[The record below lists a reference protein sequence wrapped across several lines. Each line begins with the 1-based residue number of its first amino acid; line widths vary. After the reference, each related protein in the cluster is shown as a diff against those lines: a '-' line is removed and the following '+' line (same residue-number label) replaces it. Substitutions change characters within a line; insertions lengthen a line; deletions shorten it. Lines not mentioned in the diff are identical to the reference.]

1 MKKLY
6 LLCFLLGIGITLS
19 AQRLEEFSENPSEFM
34 SQLGSFMTSGKQKA
48 LEETFKEFELVFKGG
63 MFDEAEVEEILKT
76 SNIMLEQRMTANPYF
91 GDYFNALLKA
101 KQGLSEKPAF
111 QEWHQVVI
119 ELLQDRENRTNKDFR
134 NFLSFSSTFFEH
146 RAIRYTETGT
156 SWYSPGDKFT
166 FSYLDHEAKV
176 SFEELDLVAVR
187 KSDSLLIYETT
198 GTFIPTEGI
207 WRGKGGKATWEKA
220 GLGAGVYVELSTY
233 ELEVK
238 KSLYK
243 VDTAYLHYPLFFGGE
258 TIVGSFSD
266 KLVAGTDVTS
276 ASFPR
281 FESYKSR
288 LEVDNLGQ
296 GVEYQGGIRMQG
308 TTLYGFGSKEER
320 ARITL
325 LDDNDQVIFKG
336 DSELFTIRREERIVG
351 ERVEA
356 VLYFDADSLYHP
368 SVNLRFEIP
377 TKEIQLSRGQRGS
390 DRNPFFDSLHEVNI
404 DAETINAYIGRDS
417 IVIGKPTVSISS
429 KEDVYF
435 ESFGYFNLR
444 DFERF
449 QNIATSNPIAIMKAT
464 AEKEGTNFIDANL
477 LAKRINSSFTVDNIQ
492 SLLYNLVGEGFINY
506 DNDKQLVEVKEK
518 VFHYTNAS
526 RKQVDYDA
534 LRIKSATRGTNG
546 VFNLKDDVIQLEGV
560 KNIEFSPRQKVAI
573 MPDDKQVTLK
583 AHRDMDFDGRIYAGY
598 SILEGREF
606 RFDYDKFII
615 ELDSVDFFDLYVPTG
630 EADRDKEKVALALG
644 SRIEQLQG
652 VLLIDAPS
660 NKSGKDDIAMFPSL
674 RTRGY
679 SYVFYEGID
688 SIATYP
694 RDSFFFQLEAF
705 SFNQLDGYTAKDIK
719 FQGTMKSASIFP
731 DFTETLKL
739 RDEDLS
745 LGFVT
750 ETPEKG
756 YPAYKG
762 KGNYTGAISL
772 SNKGLQG
779 QGDLSYLN
787 ASINSEDIQFM
798 PKQTLASAERFDLE
812 EMRGGIEVPQVR
824 GEEVKIDWRPYRD
837 SMYVTP
843 RKEPFELFKDNNHT
857 FQGVMILTP
866 DGLKGN
872 GLFDWDK
879 ASMNSNLFSFGA
891 FSADADTTD
900 LSIKAF
906 DAGELALTTSNVKGR
921 VDFDEQI
928 GTFKANDEFLLTTLP
943 YNQYITSMNEFDW
956 DMKEETITFKTEE
969 DKLGTF
975 TSIHPEQDSLE
986 FKGKA
991 AFYDLKSSQL
1001 NISGVPY
1008 IVAADAFIY
1017 PDSEYVEIQP
1027 GGYMSKLE
1035 NSKIIADTINQYH
1048 VINRASIEI
1057 LGRRMYKASGFY
1069 EYNIGDREQEIDLQ
1083 NIVGQPVG
1091 KGSWKDKRMV
1101 TRATGK
1107 VNEIDDFYID
1117 HKTAFKGTIS
1127 LNAESKNLK
1136 FDGFAKLNADKLNK
1150 SYWFTISNEG
1160 DKNDLAISFD
1170 TPKSFEGDPLRTG
1183 LFLSKETTRIYPR
1196 VMAPLSYRKD
1206 RAIFPVTGILKYNK
1220 DKDQFIFGDSLKVE
1234 TNEGRGNLFVFKNKT
1249 GQVEAEGRF
1258 NIGSGLQYVKVD
1270 AAGIAT
1276 TEIPP
1281 PTEEEEE
1288 EEEESMDMMAAED
1301 DTTAMM
1307 PNILPE
1313 IPLDAD
1319 LMAGVQLIVPEA
1331 LLNILIKDVQSSSF
1345 DARNITYLTDINFY
1359 KKAAFELFPANKE
1372 VKEAVDGIS
1381 SGFLD
1386 IPKKFN
1392 PYTFLFSRL
1401 KLKWDPDY
1409 QSFLSKEKK
1418 IGVTSINGEPINKM
1432 LDCTIEFRMPS
1443 NEDDRLYVYLK
1454 SPSELYYY
1462 FGFKQG
1468 ILEITSNN
1476 PSFMEA
1482 LTGLKNKDLIQKM
1495 PDGETYEIQ
1504 AVEPSVAKIFLRRI
1518 QAAGK

>member
-1 MKKLY
+1 MKKFY
-6 LLCFLLGIGITLS
+6 LFFLLIFFGQIIF
-19 AQRLEEFSENPSEFM
+19 AQRLEEFSKNPTEFM

-48 LEETFKEFELVFKGG
+48 LEDTFKEFELVFKSG
-63 MFDEAEVEEILKT
+63 MFVEEEVEQILKT
-76 SNIMLEQRMTANPYF
+76 SNSMLALRMTANPYF
-91 GDYFNALLKA
+91 GDYFGALLKA
-101 KQGLSEKPAF
+101 KQGLSQKERFK
-111 QEWHQVVI
+111 EWHSVV
-119 ELLQDRENRTNKDFR
+119 EDLLADNENRTNKDFQE
-134 NFLSFSSTFFEH
+134 FLRFSATFFEH
-146 RAIRYTETGT
+146 HAIRYSDTGT
-156 SWYSPGDKFT
+156 SWYGPTDKFS
-166 FSYLDHEAKV
+166 FAYADHKAKV
-176 SFEELDLVAVR
+176 SFEQLDLVAVR
-187 KSDSLLIYETT
+187 QQDSLLIYETA
-198 GTFIPTEGI
+198 GDFFPTEGI
-207 WRGKGGKATWEKA
+207 WKGKGGKATWEKA
-220 GLGAGVYVELSTY
+220 GLDAKVNVDLGNY

-243 VDTAYLHYPLFFGGE
+243 VDTAYLYYPLFFGEEG
-258 TIVGSFSD
+258 IMGSFSD
-266 KLVAGTDVTS
+266 KLVPRSDVTS
-276 ASFPR
+276 ATYPR
-281 FESYKSR
+281 FESYEAR
-288 LEVDNLGQ
+288 LQVDNLGQ
-296 GVEYQGGIRMQG
+296 GVEYIGGIRLQG

-325 LDDNDQVIFKG
+325 LDNEDKVIFKG

-356 VLYFDADSLYHP
+356 ILYFGNDSLYHP

-404 DAETINAYIGRDS
+404 DAETINAYIGKDS
-417 IVIGKPTVSISS
+417 IVIGKPAVSISS

-449 QNIATSNPIAIMKAT
+449 QNIATSNPIAIIKAT
-464 AEKEGTNFIDANL
+464 AENEGTNFIDANL
-477 LAKRINSSFTVDNIQ
+477 LAKRINASFTVDNIQ

-506 DNDKQLVEVKEK
+506 DSDKQLVEVKEK
-518 VFHYTNAS
+518 VLHYTNAS

-546 VFNLKDDVIQLEGV
+546 VFNLKDDVIQIEGV

-573 MPDDKQVTLK
+573 MPEESQLTLK
-583 AHRDMDFDGRIYAGY
+583 SHRDIDFNGRIFAGY
-598 SILEGREF
+598 SILEGKDF
-606 RFDYDKFII
+606 HFDYDKFMI
-615 ELDSVDFFDLYVPTG
+615 ELDSVEYFDLYVPTG
-630 EADRDKEKVALALG
+630 EDDRGKEKTALALG
-644 SRIEQLQG
+644 SRIEQLKG

-688 SIATYP
+688 SIKTYP

-705 SFNQLDGYTAKDIK
+705 SFNQLDGYSAKDIK
-719 FQGTMKSASIFP
+719 FQGTMKSSSIFP
-731 DFTETLKL
+731 DFQETLKL

-745 LGFVT
+745 LGFST
-750 ETPEKG
+750 QTPEKG

-779 QGDLSYLN
+779 QGDLKYLN
-787 ASINSEDIQFM
+787 ASIHSEDIQFM
-798 PKQTLASAERFDLE
+798 PKQALASAERFDLE
-812 EMRGGIEVPQVR
+812 EIRGGIEVPQVR

-843 RKEPFELFKDNNHT
+843 RKEPFALFKNNNHT

-879 ASMNSNLFSFGA
+879 ASMRSNLFSFGA
-891 FSADADTTD
+891 FSADADTTN

-906 DAGELALTTSNVKGR
+906 DAGELALTTTNVKGM
-921 VDFDEQI
+921 VDFEDQI
-928 GTFKANDEFLLTTLP
+928 GTFKANDEFLVTTLP
-943 YNQYITSMNEFDW
+943 YNKYITSMNEFDW

-969 DKLGTF
+969 DKLGSF
-975 TSIHPEQDSLE
+975 TSIHPEQDSLQ

-991 AFYDLKSSQL
+991 AFYDLKSSLL

-1008 IVAADAFIY
+1008 VVAADAFIY
-1017 PDSEYVEIQP
+1017 PDSGLIEVQP
-1027 GGYMSKLE
+1027 GGYMAKLE

-1091 KGSWKDKRMV
+1091 KGSWKEKRMV

-1117 HKTAFKGTIS
+1117 HKTSFKGTIS

-1136 FDGFAKLNADKLNK
+1136 FDGFARLDADKLHK

-1160 DKNDLAISFD
+1160 DKNDLAIRFD
-1170 TPKSFEGDPLRTG
+1170 EPKSFEGDPLQTG

-1196 VMAPLSYRKD
+1196 VMAPLTYRKD
-1206 RAIFPVTGILKYNK
+1206 RAIFPVTGILKYDKEK
-1220 DKDQFIFGDSLKVE
+1220 DNFVFGDSLKVV
-1234 TNEGRGNLFVFKNKT
+1234 TNEGRGNKLVFKNKT
-1249 GQVEAEGRF
+1249 GQIEAEGRF
-1258 NIGSGLQYVKVD
+1258 NIGSGLKYIKVD
-1270 AAGIAT
+1270 AAGIAK

-1281 PTEEEEE
+1281 PPVEQKEENL
-1288 EEEESMDMMAAED
+1288 DMMAAEE
-1301 DTTAMM
+1301 DTMALKA
-1307 PNILPE
+1307 NLIPE

-1319 LMAGVQLIVPEA
+1319 LMVGVQLIVPEP
-1331 LLNILIKDVQSSSF
+1331 LLKIMVTDIQSSGF
-1345 DARNITYLTDINFY
+1345 DARNIAYLTDINFY
-1359 KKAAFELFPANKE
+1359 KRAAFELFAPNKE
-1372 VKEAVDGIS
+1372 VKEAIDGIS
-1381 SGFLD
+1381 SGMLD

-1401 KLKWDPDY
+1401 KLNWDPDY
-1409 QSFLSKEKK
+1409 QSFLSNEKK
-1418 IGVTSINGEPINKM
+1418 IGVTSINGEPINKL
-1432 LDCTIEFRMPS
+1432 LDCFIEIKMPS
-1443 NEDDRLYVYLK
+1443 GENDDRLYIYLK

-1468 ILEITSNN
+1468 ILEVTSNN

-1482 LTGLKNKDLIQKM
+1482 LAGLKNKDLVLKM

-1504 AVEPSVAKIFLRRI
+1504 GVEASVAKVFLRRI

>member
-1 MKKLY
+1 MKKFY
-6 LLCFLLGIGITLS
+6 LLSLLIGFGQLLQ

-48 LEETFKEFELVFKGG
+48 LEETFKEFELVFKSG
-63 MFDEAEVEEILKT
+63 MFDEAEVGQILKT
-76 SNIMLEQRMTANPYF
+76 SNSMLSLRMTANPYF
-91 GDYFNALLKA
+91 GDYFGALLKA
-101 KQGLSEKPAF
+101 KQGMSEKTAF
-111 QEWHQVVI
+111 EEWHQVVI
-119 ELLQDRENRTNKDFR
+119 DLLNDKDNRTNKDFR
-134 NFLSFSSTFFEH
+134 NFLKFSSTFFEH
-146 RAIRYTETGT
+146 RAIRYSDTGT
-156 SWYSPGDKFT
+156 SWYSSTDKFT
-166 FSYLDHEAKV
+166 FAYEDNQALV
-176 SFEELDLVAVR
+176 NFEELDLVAVR
-187 KSDSLLIYETT
+187 KLDSLLIYETA
-198 GTFIPTEGI
+198 GAFYPTEGI
-207 WRGKGGKATWEKA
+207 WKGKGGKASWEKA
-220 GLGAGVYVELSTY
+220 GLDPGVYVELTNY
-233 ELEVK
+233 EMEVK

-243 VDTAYLHYPLFFGGE
+243 VDTAYLHYPLFFGSESIMG
-258 TIVGSFSD
+258 TFSD
-266 KLVAGTDVTS
+266 KLVSGSDVTG
-276 ASFPR
+276 ATYPR

-288 LEVDNLGQ
+288 LEVDNFGQ
-296 GVEYQGGIRMQG
+296 GVEYRGGMRLQG

-325 LDDNDQVIFKG
+325 LDNDDEVIFKG

-356 VLYFDADSLYHP
+356 VLYFDGDSLYHP

-390 DRNPFFDSLHEVNI
+390 DRNPFFDSLHEINI
-404 DAETINAYIGRDS
+404 DAETINAYIGKDS
-417 IVIGKPTVSISS
+417 IVIGKPAVSISS

-464 AEKEGTNFIDANL
+464 AEREGTNFIDANL
-477 LAKRINSSFTVDNIQ
+477 LATRINSRFTVDNIQ

-534 LRIKSATRGTNG
+534 LRIKSATRGTNA
-546 VFNLKDDVIQLEGV
+546 VFNLKDDFIQVEGV
-560 KNIEFSPRQKVAI
+560 NNIEFSPQQKVAI
-573 MPDDKQVTLK
+573 VPNEKQVTLK
-583 AHRDMDFDGRIYAGY
+583 THRDMDFNGRIYAGY
-598 SILEGREF
+598 SILEGKDF
-606 RFDYDKFII
+606 QFDYDKFII
-615 ELDSVDFFDLYVPTG
+615 ELDSVDYFDLYVPTG
-630 EADRDKEKVALALG
+630 EADRDKDREQVALG
-644 SRIEQLQG
+644 SRIEQLKG

-688 SIATYP
+688 SIKTYP

-705 SFNQLDGYTAKDIK
+705 SFNQLDSYSAKDIK
-719 FQGTMKSASIFP
+719 FTGTMKSASIFP

-779 QGDLSYLN
+779 QGDLKYLN

-812 EMRGGIEVPQVR
+812 EIRGGIEVPQVR

-843 RKEPFELFKDNNHT
+843 RKEPFALFKDNNHT

-879 ASMNSNLFSFGA
+879 ASMRSNLFSFGA

-906 DAGELALTTSNVKGR
+906 DAGELALTTSNVKGA
-921 VDFDEQI
+921 VDFDDQI
-928 GTFKANDEFLLTTLP
+928 GTFKANDEFLVTTLP

-969 DKLGTF
+969 NKLGTF
-975 TSIHPEQDSLE
+975 TSIHQEQDSLE

-991 AFYDLKSSQL
+991 AFYDLKSSEL
-1001 NISGVPY
+1001 NISGVPF

-1017 PDSEYVEIQP
+1017 PDSGYVEIQP

-1057 LGRRMYKASGFY
+1057 LGRRMYKANGFY

-1091 KGSWKDKRMV
+1091 KGSWRQKRMV

-1107 VNEIDDFYID
+1107 VKEIDDFYID
-1117 HKTAFKGTIS
+1117 HKTGFKGTIS

-1136 FDGFAKLNADKLNK
+1136 FDGFARLDADKLNK

-1160 DKNDLAISFD
+1160 DKNDLAIRFD
-1170 TPKSFEGDPLRTG
+1170 EPKNFEGDPLKTG

-1196 VMAPLSYRKD
+1196 VMAPLSFRKD

-1220 DKDQFIFGDSLKVE
+1220 EKDQFLFGDSLKVVS
-1234 TNEGRGNLFVFKNKT
+1234 NEGRGNKLIFKNKT
-1249 GQVEAEGRF
+1249 GQVEAEGKF
-1258 NIGSGLQYVKVD
+1258 NIGSGLKYIKVD
-1270 AAGIAT
+1270 AAGFAT

-1281 PTEEEEE
+1281 APIEEKEIDT
-1288 EEEESMDMMAAED
+1288 DMMAAED
-1301 DTTAMM
+1301 DSTSMM
-1307 PNILPE
+1307 PNIIPE

-1331 LLNILIKDVQSSSF
+1331 LMKLLVADVQSNSF

-1372 VKEAVDGIS
+1372 IKEAVDGIS

-1409 QSFLSKEKK
+1409 QSFLTKEKRV
-1418 IGVTSINGEPINKM
+1418 GVTSINGEPVNKM
-1432 LDCTIEFRMPS
+1432 LECFIEFKMPS
-1443 NEDDRLYVYLK
+1443 NEDDRLYIYLK
-1454 SPSELYYY
+1454 SPNELYYY

-1468 ILEITSNN
+1468 ILEVTSNN

-1482 LTGLKNKDLIQKM
+1482 LTGLKNKDLVQKM
-1495 PDGETYEIQ
+1495 SDGETYEIQ
-1504 AVEPSVAKIFLRRI
+1504 AVEPSVAKIFLRRV
-1518 QAAGK
+1518 QASGK